1 MPMNPD
7 FQASEAKRSDTARE
21 GGSRRTSPAAWS
33 QAAPPRGSR
42 RTAATI
48 KAVRILAA
56 VVVGGCAIPTNAAD
70 AGRGLARTLRELTT
84 DRPDA
89 TESPFTVDR
98 DHLQLEMSVTS
109 YTQDRFEGVRLT
121 EWELAPFNLRYGIAT
136 NVEAGIFIVP
146 HRRVTVQPRDE
157 PKHERSG
164 VGDTTLRMKV
174 NFWGNDGGPT
184 AFGMMVDVKLPT
196 AANGMGTGHTDG
208 ALTFPIAYELGGG
221 WAGAAMTSVE
231 MVRVGDSRR
240 AVWVN
245 TITFARD
252 LFTDTAGFL
261 ELTSAAGEGAHVA
274 TFNCGITRALG
285 PRLQLDCG
293 VNIGISRTAPD
304 LSVFAGLA
312 RKF

>member
-1 MPMNPD
+1 MHRAFNIP
-7 FQASEAKRSDTARE
+7 
-21 GGSRRTSPAAWS
+21 GLIG
-33 QAAPPRGSR
+33 
-42 RTAATI
+42 
-48 KAVRILAA
+48 LAA
-56 VVVGGCAIPTNAAD
+56 GLIGVTALAAERNGGTPV
-70 AGRGLARTLRELTT
+70 TLRELTT

-121 EWELAPFNLRYGIAT
+121 EWELAPFNLRYGIAA

-164 VGDTTLRMKV
+164 VGDTTLRLKV

-231 MVRVGDSRR
+231 MVRVDARR
-240 AVWVN
+240 RPVWVN

-252 LFTDTAGFL
+252 LFADTGGFL
-261 ELTSAAGEGAHVA
+261 ELTSAVGEGAHVA
-274 TFNCGITRALG
+274 TFNCGVTRALG

-304 LSVFAGLA
+304 LTVFAGLA

>member
-56 VVVGGCAIPTNAAD
+56 VVVGGCAIPTNAAG

-98 DHLQLEMSVTS
+98 DHLQLEMDVASFTRNRL
-109 YTQDRFEGVRLT
+109 DGVRT
-121 EWELAPFNLRYGIAT
+121 EEWALAPFNLRYGVGT

-146 HRRVTVQPRDE
+146 HLRVTEQPRGE
-157 PKHERSG
+157 PKTRTSG
-164 VGDTTLRMKV
+164 IGDTTLRIKL

-184 AFGMMVDVKLPT
+184 ALGLMADVKLPT
-196 AANGMGTGHTDG
+196 AADALGNDHAEG
-208 ALTFPIAYELGGG
+208 ALTFPFAYELGAG
-221 WAGAAMTSVE
+221 WAGAAMTAVE
-231 MVRVGDSRR
+231 
-240 AVWVN
+240 
-245 TITFARD
+245 F
-252 LFTDTAGFL
+252 
-261 ELTSAAGEGAHVA
+261 AHV
-274 TFNCGITRALG
+274 G
-285 PRLQLDCG
+285 
-293 VNIGISRTAPD
+293 
-304 LSVFAGLA
+304 
-312 RKF
+312 

>member
-1 MPMNPD
+1 MHCA
-7 FQASEAKRSDTARE
+7 FEIRGLLVFVVGLTGVTV
-21 GGSRRTSPAAWS
+21 GGAAFAAERNG
-33 QAAPPRGSR
+33 AAP
-42 RTAATI
+42 I
-48 KAVRILAA
+48 
-56 VVVGGCAIPTNAAD
+56 
-70 AGRGLARTLRELTT
+70 TLRELTT

-98 DHLQLEMSVTS
+98 DHLQLEMDVTT
-109 YTQDRFEGVRLT
+109 YTEDRFDGVRVT

-157 PKHERSG
+157 PKTRTSG

-184 AFGMMVDVKLPT
+184 ALGMMVDVKLPT
-196 AANGMGTGHTDG
+196 AANGMGNGHTDG
-208 ALTFPIAYELGGG
+208 ALTFPVAYEVGGG

-231 MVRVGDSRR
+231 MVRVGTSRR

-252 LFTDTAGFL
+252 LFADTGGFV
-261 ELTSAAGEGAHVA
+261 ELTSAAGDGAHVA
-274 TFNCGITRALG
+274 TFNCGVTRALG

-293 VNIGISRTAPD
+293 VNVGISRVAPD
-304 LSVFAGLA
+304 LTVFAGLA